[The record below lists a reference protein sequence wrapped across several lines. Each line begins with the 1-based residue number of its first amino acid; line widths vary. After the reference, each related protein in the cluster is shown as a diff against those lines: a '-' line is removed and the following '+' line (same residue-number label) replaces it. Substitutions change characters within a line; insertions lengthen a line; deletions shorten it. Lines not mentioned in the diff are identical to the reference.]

1 MTFPLQHRREQLFQY
16 LSDCGLAAAL
26 LNHPLTIA
34 YFTGVKIKP
43 YERFV
48 GLVFDGCNRTAT
60 LILPSLEKS
69 AEADPGVAKVLYGD
83 HEDPLACLTELVD
96 AVDRL
101 GVEKESLVVSQAE
114 MVSERLKTQLVD
126 ISRFVL
132 GLRLCK
138 DEAEVTSIR
147 QAARYGDGFLAQI
160 APRLKPGTTE
170 KAIMFAML
178 EAMSQQPGVLL
189 DEYVIQVL
197 SGVNSANPHGSS
209 GDKVFE
215 EGDAVTIDFIVYYQ
229 HYWSDC
235 TRTFFVGRPQ
245 DHLEEIYRVVLEA
258 QQQALATVR
267 AGVALRDIDL
277 AARRVIEKAGYGEY
291 FIHRTGHGLGLDIH
305 EVPSIHGNNHDMIK
319 PGMIFTVEPGIY
331 IPGLG
336 GVRIEDDVVVTARG
350 SEILTTYPK
359 DFESMVIGK

>member
-1 MTFPLQHRREQLFQY
+1 MTFPLQYRRERLFQY
-16 LSDCGLAAAL
+16 LDDCDLAAAM

-34 YFTGVKIKP
+34 YFAGVKIKP

-48 GLVFDGCNRTAT
+48 VLVFDGRERTVT

-69 AEADPGVAKVLYGD
+69 AEADAGVAKVLYGD
-83 HEDPLACLTELVD
+83 HEDPLACLTELID
-96 AVDRL
+96 AVDGV
-101 GVEKESLVVSQAE
+101 GVEKDSLVVSQAE
-114 MVSERLKTQLVD
+114 LVSDRLKTQLVD

-138 DEAEVTSIR
+138 DEAEIASIR

-160 APRLKPGTTE
+160 VPRLKSGSTE

-209 GDKVFE
+209 GDKVLE
-215 EGDAVTIDFIVYYQ
+215 KGDAVTIDFIVNYR

-245 DHLEEIYRVVLEA
+245 DDLEEIYRVVLDA
-258 QQQALATVR
+258 QQQALETVR

-277 AARRVIEKAGYGEY
+277 AARRVIEKAGYGDY
-291 FIHRTGHGLGLDIH
+291 FVHRTGHGLGLDIH
-305 EVPSIHGNNHDMIK
+305 EAPSIHGNNNDMIM

-331 IPGLG
+331 VPGLG
-336 GVRIEDDVVVTARG
+336 GVRIEDDVVLTDRG

-359 DFESMVIGK
+359 DFESMVI